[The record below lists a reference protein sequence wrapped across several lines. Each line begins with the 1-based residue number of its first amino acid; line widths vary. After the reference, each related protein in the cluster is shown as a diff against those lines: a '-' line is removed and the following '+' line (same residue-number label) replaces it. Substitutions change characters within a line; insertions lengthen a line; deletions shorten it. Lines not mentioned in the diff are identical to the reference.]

1 MIPDDACPVEV
12 EETPTSFVVT
22 KVLPRPPTIWKDV
35 TNTAEIEKYLIL
47 RNKRHLQQ
55 VDIEGGTSACP
66 IMQKVRS
73 EHGLSQF
80 NEDIISGKPVDT
92 TDAPPE
98 VIDWFKAIARDPN
111 P

>member
-1 MIPDDACPVEV
+1 
-12 EETPTSFVVT
+12 
-22 KVLPRPPTIWKDV
+22 
-35 TNTAEIEKYLIL
+35 
-47 RNKRHLQQ
+47 
-55 VDIEGGTSACP
+55 
-66 IMQKVRS
+66 MQKVRS